1 MCYNKSKVMITQHK
15 KAIITLKNGG
25 VIAFPTETVYGIGAL
40 LSCPKAVARLY
51 KIKKRSRS
59 KPLQVLVASLKQA
72 RELGIFN
79 DKALKLAKQ
88 KWPGPLTLVVRKTAQ
103 VPKLVTGGTNKV
115 GLRIPAHRTVLDL
128 LRQVGPIVATSANE
142 AGEEPALTAGEVKK
156 RLPGLDL
163 VLAGRV
169 RTGKP
174 SQVIDASEAE
184 GDLVILR

>member
-1 MCYNKSKVMITQHK
+1 MDQKLK
-15 KAIITLKNGG
+15 KAVNTLKNGG

-40 LSCPKAVARLY
+40 LSQPKVVARIF
-51 KIKKRSRS
+51 KIKKRPRS
-59 KPLQVLVASLKQA
+59 KPLQILVASLKQA
-72 RELGIFN
+72 GELGIFN
-79 DKALKLAKQ
+79 DKALELAKQ
-88 KWPGPLTLVVRKTAQ
+88 KWPGPLTLVVRKTAK
-103 VPKLVTGGTNKV
+103 VPKLVNGSGNKV

-128 LRQVGPIVATSANE
+128 IRKAGPIVATSANE
-142 AGEEPALTAGEVKK
+142 TGEKPALTAKEVKE

-163 VLAGRV
+163 VLPGRV

>member
-1 MCYNKSKVMITQHK
+1 MNNK
-15 KAIITLKNGG
+15 KAVNTLKNGG

-40 LSCPKAVARLY
+40 LSRPKAVARLY
-51 KIKKRSRS
+51 KIKKRPRS

-79 DKALKLAKQ
+79 DKALKLARQ

-103 VPKLVTGGTNKV
+103 VPKLVNGGGNKV

-128 LRQVGPIVATSANE
+128 IRKVGPIVATSANE
-142 AGEEPALTAGEVKK
+142 AGEKPALTAKEVEE

-163 VLAGRV
+163 VLPGRI
-169 RTGKP
+169 RTGNP
-174 SQVIDASEAE
+174 SRVVDASEAE
-184 GDLVILR
+184 GDLVVLR